1 MKLSYLKYLK
11 CFCDSEQFSV
21 YRFENDSF
29 KQLTTINDE
38 EIIDMGLLLC
48 NSCHRYYPI
57 NDGILNMLPD
67 NLFEKESD
75 NFIKKYNY
83 LLPEACRKREN
94 IVVNKFEVEE
104 TAINKK
110 NEIKARNQQADIYY
124 TYGYWLYGL
133 NEQKVFRGFLK
144 PSPQDIIIE
153 LGCGTGRLTKE
164 MIDGGFSEYIAI
176 DFSEKSIQLLLNELD
191 LDNETKNR
199 ILFIKGD
206 VCSLPLKGK
215 IADKVLSA
223 QVFEHI
229 PGAKEQLRFIKEL
242 QRVLSLNG
250 LAALT
255 IYNYNIVKKYKKIPK
270 KGFHGGG
277 TYYENFTR
285 KEVEKLF
292 KPYFMIK
299 KIYCLNSF
307 FPFAKRFSVR
317 IQQFVESILSKT
329 ALNSILGD
337 IIFISLTHYS
347 SNNPVND

>member
-1 MKLSYLKYLK
+1 MKSSYLKYLK
-11 CFCDSEQFSV
+11 CFCDSEQFSI

-38 EIIDMGLLLC
+38 EIIDIGVLLC

-57 NDGILNMLPD
+57 DDGILNMMPD
-67 NLFEKESD
+67 NLFEKESN
-75 NFIKKYNY
+75 NFIKKYY
-83 LLPEACRKREN
+83 HLLPENCRKREN

-104 TAINKK
+104 IVINKK
-110 NEIKARNQQADIYY
+110 NEIAARDKTADIYH

-133 NEQKVFRGFLK
+133 NEQKVFRGFLR
-144 PSPQDIIIE
+144 PSPQDVIIE

-176 DFSEKSIQLLLNELD
+176 DFSEKSMRLLLDESD
-191 LDNETKNR
+191 DEIKNR

-206 VCSLPLKGK
+206 VCNLPLKSK

-229 PGAKEQLRFIKEL
+229 PGAEEQLRFIKEL

-255 IYNYNIVKKYKKIPK
+255 IYNYNIIKRFKKNHYQKNK
-270 KGFHGGG
+270 KGFHSVGV
-277 TYYENFTR
+277 YYENFTR
-285 KEVEKLF
+285 REIKGHL
-292 KPYFMIK
+292 KPYFNIK
-299 KIYCLNSF
+299 KIYCLNSY
-307 FPFAKRFSVR
+307 FPFARRFSVR
-317 IQQFVESILSKT
+317 MQQLAESILSRT
-329 ALNSILGD
+329 VLNSILGD
-337 IIFISLTHYS
+337 IIFVGLKHSKGISK
-347 SNNPVND
+347 

>member
-29 KQLTTINDE
+29 TQITTINNE
-38 EIIDMGLLLC
+38 EIIDIGLLLC
-48 NSCHRYYPI
+48 SSCHRYYPI
-57 NDGILNMLPD
+57 DDGILNMMPD

-110 NEIKARNQQADIYY
+110 NEIKARDRQADIYH

-133 NEQKVFRGFLK
+133 NEQKVFREFLR
-144 PSPQDIIIE
+144 PSPQDVIIE

-164 MIDGGFSEYIAI
+164 MIEGGFYEYIAI
-176 DFSEKSIQLLLNELD
+176 DFSEKSIRLLLDELD
-191 LDNETKNR
+191 DKIKNR
-199 ILFIKGD
+199 ILFVKGD
-206 VCSLPLKGK
+206 VCNLPLKNQ

-229 PGAKEQLRFIKEL
+229 PGANEQQKFIKEL
-242 QRVLSLNG
+242 QRVLNING
-250 LAALT
+250 IAALT
-255 IYNYNIVKKYKKIPK
+255 IYNYNVLKRYKKVSK

-277 TYYENFTR
+277 TYYENFTQR
-285 KEVEKLF
+285 EIKKLF
-292 KPYFMIK
+292 KPHFMIK
-299 KIYCLNSF
+299 KIYCLNSY
-307 FPFAKRFSVR
+307 FPFDRSFSVR
-317 IQQFVESILSKT
+317 MQQLAEAFLSRT
-329 ALNSILGD
+329 VLNSILGD

-347 SNNPVND
+347 SNKPVND

>member
-1 MKLSYLKYLK
+1 MKLSYLKHLK

-21 YRFENDSF
+21 YRFENGSF
-29 KQLTTINDE
+29 KQLTTINNE
-38 EIIDMGLLLC
+38 EIIDIGLLLC

-57 NDGILNMLPD
+57 NDGILNMMPD

-75 NFIKKYNY
+75 NFIKKYNH
-83 LLPEACRKREN
+83 LLPENCGRKEN
-94 IVVNKFEVEE
+94 IIINKLKEDTKDV
-104 TAINKK
+104 AINKK
-110 NEIKARNQQADIYY
+110 NEIKARDQQADIYY

-144 PSPQDIIIE
+144 PSPQDTIIE

-176 DFSEKSIQLLLNELD
+176 DFSEKSIRLLLDELD
-191 LDNETKNR
+191 DETKNK

-206 VCSLPLKGK
+206 VCNLPLRNK
-215 IADKVLSA
+215 IADKALSA

-229 PGAKEQLRFIKEL
+229 PGANEQLRFIKEL
-242 QRVLSLNG
+242 KRVLNLNG

-255 IYNYNIVKKYKKIPK
+255 IYNYNIIKRYKKIPK

-292 KPYFMIK
+292 KLYFMIR
-299 KIYCLNSF
+299 KIYCLNSY
-307 FPFAKRFSVR
+307 FPFATRFSVK
-317 IQQFVESILSKT
+317 IQQLVESILSKT

-337 IIFISLTHYS
+337 IIFIGLTH
-347 SNNPVND
+347 

>member
-1 MKLSYLKYLK
+1 MRLSYLKYLK
-11 CFCDSEQFSV
+11 CFCDSEQFSI
-21 YRFENDSF
+21 YRLENDSF

-57 NDGILNMLPD
+57 DDGILNMMPD

-110 NEIKARNQQADIYY
+110 NEIKARDQQADIYH

-133 NEQKVFRGFLK
+133 NEQKVFRGFLR
-144 PSPQDIIIE
+144 PSPQDVIIE

-164 MIDGGFSEYIAI
+164 MINGGFSEYIAI
-176 DFSEKSIQLLLNELD
+176 DFSEKSIRLLLDGLD
-191 LDNETKNR
+191 SEVKKR
-199 ILFIKGD
+199 ILFVKGD
-206 VCSLPLKGK
+206 VCNLPLKNQM
-215 IADKVLSA
+215 ADKVLSA

-229 PGAKEQLRFIKEL
+229 PGVKEQLRFIKEL
-242 QRVLSLNG
+242 QRILSING

-255 IYNYNIVKKYKKIPK
+255 IYNYNIIKRFKKIPK
-270 KGFHGGG
+270 KGFHGGE
-277 TYYENFTR
+277 TYYENFTQ
-285 KEVEKLF
+285 KEIEKLF
-292 KPYFMIK
+292 KLYFMIR
-299 KIYCLNSF
+299 KIYCLNSY
-307 FPFAKRFSVR
+307 FPYATRFSVK
-317 IQQFVESILSKT
+317 IQQLIESILSRT
-329 ALNSILGD
+329 VLNSILGD
-337 IIFISLTHYS
+337 IIFIGVTHNTL
-347 SNNPVND
+347 NNPYND